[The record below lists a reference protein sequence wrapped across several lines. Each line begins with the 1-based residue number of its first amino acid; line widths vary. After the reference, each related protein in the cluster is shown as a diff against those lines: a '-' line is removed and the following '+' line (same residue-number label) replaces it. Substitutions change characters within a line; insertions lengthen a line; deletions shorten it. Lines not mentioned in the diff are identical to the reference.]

1 MHQTTRTLAIFCVA
15 LTAVISAMA
24 ADAPIVLDSRKQ
36 LFLDDYLIAS
46 MTRVKRTVELAQKF
60 SGNPVLWPSDTWEP
74 PKAIVYGSVLRDEG
88 KFKMW
93 YLSGP
98 GVGYAES
105 DDGIRWNKPRFD
117 LTLIADRSEERR
129 VGKECG
135 YQCRSRWSPYH

>member
-1 MHQTTRTLAIFCVA
+1 MSAMNPPMRTSTQAMAVLCAILTGL
-15 LTAVISAMA
+15 LTALA
-24 ADAPIVLDSRKQ
+24 ADSPIALDSRKQ

-46 MTRVKRTVELAQKF
+46 MTRVRRTVEQAQKF

-98 GVGYAES
+98 GVGYAAS
-105 DDGIRWNKPRFD
+105 DDGIRWNKP
-117 LTLIADRSEERR
+117 
-129 VGKECG
+129 
-135 YQCRSRWSPYH
+135 